1 MDFEFHSLEELWNR
15 VHPALRVKVKDFK
28 RLGLTNFSDRDIW
41 DYLIESKW
49 KNGVNLMLSDIVD
62 DIMKL
67 DSSEFK
73 MYLNEIKS
81 KTDSFIDEEII

>member
-28 RLGLTNFSDRDIW
+28 RLGLKDFSDRDIW

-49 KNGVNLMLSDIVD
+49 KNGFNLMLSDIVD

-73 MYLNEIKS
+73 KYLNEINQE
-81 KTDSFIDEEII
+81 TDSFIDEEII

>member
-28 RLGLTNFSDRDIW
+28 RLGLKHFSDRDIW

-49 KNGVNLMLSDIVD
+49 KNGFNLMLSDIVY

-67 DSSEFK
+67 DSLEFK
-73 MYLNEIKS
+73 KYLNEINQE
-81 KTDSFIDEEII
+81 TDSFIDEEII

>member
-28 RLGLTNFSDRDIW
+28 ILGLNNFSDSDIL
-41 DYLIESKW
+41 YFLIESKW

-62 DIMKL
+62 DIMRL
-67 DSSEFK
+67 ESSEFK
-73 MYLNEIKS
+73 KYMDEIKQE
-81 KTDSFIDEEII
+81 TDSFIDEEII

>member
-28 RLGLTNFSDRDIW
+28 RLGLKDFSDRDIW

-49 KNGVNLMLSDIVD
+49 KNGFNLMLSDIVD

-67 DSSEFK
+67 DSLEFK
-73 MYLNEIKS
+73 KYLNEINQE
-81 KTDSFIDEEII
+81 TDSFIDEEII

>member
-67 DSSEFK
+67 ESSEFK
-73 MYLNEIKS
+73 KYMHEIKQE
-81 KTDSFIDEEII
+81 TDSFIDEEII

>member
-28 RLGLTNFSDRDIW
+28 RLGLKDFSDRDIW

-73 MYLNEIKS
+73 KYLNEINHE
-81 KTDSFIDEEII
+81 TDSFIDEEII

>member
-28 RLGLTNFSDRDIW
+28 SLVLKHFSDIDIW
-41 DYLIESKW
+41 DYLIEYKW

>member
-28 RLGLTNFSDRDIW
+28 RLGLNNFSDRDIW

-49 KNGVNLMLSDIVD
+49 KQGVNLMLSDIVD

-73 MYLNEIKS
+73 KYMNEIKQE
-81 KTDSFIDEEII
+81 TDSFIDEEII

>member
-28 RLGLTNFSDRDIW
+28 RLGLNNFSDRDIW

-73 MYLNEIKS
+73 KYMDEIKQE
-81 KTDSFIDEEII
+81 TDSFIDEEII

>member
-28 RLGLTNFSDRDIW
+28 RLGLNNFSDRDIW

-49 KNGVNLMLSDIVD
+49 KQGVNLMLSDIVD

-67 DSSEFK
+67 DSSEFIK
-73 MYLNEIKS
+73 YMDEIKQE
-81 KTDSFIDEEII
+81 TDSFIDEEII